1 MTTVMRALRI
11 MSDYFEDDKEL
22 GQYIR
27 MLTKIPVGSLDI
39 GKLKIKLEKFREEV
53 GLEHF
58 ADDFHEG
65 KPLSDSLTLDDMLKN
80 NGLKKST

>member
-80 NGLKKST
+80 NGLKKRT

>member
-27 MLTKIPVGSLDI
+27 MLTKIPIGSLDI

>member
-80 NGLKKST
+80 TGLKKR

>member
-1 MTTVMRALRI
+1 MRALRI

>member
-1 MTTVMRALRI
+1 MTSVMKSLRI
-11 MSDYFEDDKEL
+11 LSDYFEDDKEL

-53 GLEHF
+53 RLEHF